1 MSKIIFNEHQIRQ
14 LELNPNVESVSDRSI
29 QYTGDFKV
37 RAVLENQEG
46 KGPSQIFEEAGFDL
60 TVIGRVKAKSAL
72 ERWRKTYQT
81 YGTEGLLT
89 ERRGNCL
96 DNAPIE
102 SFFGHLKDHVEHRSA
117 LDLSE
122 VRSMVD
128 SYIDYYN
135 SERKQWNLKKMTPE
149 QYRSHLIAA

>member
-14 LELNPNVESVSDRSI
+14 LELNPNVASVSDRSI

-60 TVIGRVKAKSAL
+60 TAIGRVKAKSAL

-89 ERRGNCL
+89 ERRGKS
-96 DNAPIE
+96 NAGGRP
-102 SFFGHLKDHVEHRSA
+102 KQD
-117 LDLSE
+117 
-122 VRSMVD
+122 D
-128 SYIDYYN
+128 SL
-135 SERKQWNLKKMTPE
+135 ERRLAKAEARIKYLTAENELLKKLEELEGQAKRTD
-149 QYRSHLIAA
+149 

>member
-1 MSKIIFNEHQIRQ
+1 MKDVATREIVAHHLSTSLHMDLVFQTTRKLEEHLDGNLHPEAMIHSDQGFHYTHPAYQSRIRELGLVQSMS
-14 LELNPNVESVSDRSI
+14 
-29 QYTGDFKV
+29 
-37 RAVLENQEG
+37 
-46 KGPSQIFEEAGFDL
+46 
-60 TVIGRVKAKSAL
+60 
-72 ERWRKTYQT
+72 
-81 YGTEGLLT
+81 
-89 ERRGNCL
+89 RRGNCL

-128 SYIDYYN
+128 SYIAYYN